1 MVEQYKK
8 RTEQEKDE
16 VAKNAEEFSKN
27 PFNKISQNPYP
38 RCSDAH
44 VVWHNAFY
52 DARKLLSGN
61 IGVMGSTS

>member
-8 RTEQEKDE
+8 RTAQEKDE

-27 PFNKISQNPYP
+27 LFNKISQNPYP

-52 DARKLLSGN
+52 DARKLLPN
-61 IGVMGSTS
+61 TCGVMGARE